1 MRIQLILILIITA
14 LLLSACGKKGPVR
27 PITNTA
33 IEQPSERL
41 EESSNDQEKQSN

>member
-27 PITNTA
+27 PVTKA
-33 IEQPSERL
+33 AVEQPAEPP
-41 EESSNDQEKQSN
+41 EENSNDQNKQSN